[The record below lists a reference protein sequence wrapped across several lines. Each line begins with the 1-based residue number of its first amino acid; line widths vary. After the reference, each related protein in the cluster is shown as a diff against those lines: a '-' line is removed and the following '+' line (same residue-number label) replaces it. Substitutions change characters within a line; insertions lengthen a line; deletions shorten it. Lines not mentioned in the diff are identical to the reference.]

1 MELFASPMACS
12 LASHIAVIEAG
23 LPVKVRFVE
32 NKKTD
37 DGGDFLAVSPYGYV
51 PALKLD
57 DGRILN
63 EGASVLQYLAARFT
77 VVSLVA
83 TSN

>member
-1 MELFASPMACS
+1 MEEKMELFASPLACS

-37 DGGDFLAVSPYGYV
+37 DGGDFFAVSPYGYV
-51 PALKLD
+51 PRCGWTT
-57 DGRILN
+57 GR
-63 EGASVLQYLAARFT
+63 S
-77 VVSLVA
+77 
-83 TSN
+83 

>member
-12 LASHIAVIEAG
+12 LASHITAVELG

-37 DGGDFLAVSPYGYV
+37 DGGDYFQ
-51 PALKLD
+51 
-57 DGRILN
+57 I
-63 EGASVLQYLAARFT
+63 
-77 VVSLVA
+77 
-83 TSN
+83 

>member
-1 MELFASPMACS
+1 MELFASPLACS

-37 DGGDFLAVSPYGYV
+37 DGGDFFAVSPYGYV
-51 PALKLD
+51 PRCGWTT
-57 DGRILN
+57 GR
-63 EGASVLQYLAARFT
+63 S
-77 VVSLVA
+77 
-83 TSN
+83 